1 MGVFYYD
8 ASNGKYAGAR
18 KIIYSIFY
26 DCTIGDMI
34 NAYVATFDLQPT
46 NGVVHV
52 LRLTDHAFGFEPY
65 LFATKAINATIETE
79 PDN

>member
-1 MGVFYYD
+1 MDV
-8 ASNGKYAGAR
+8 SNA
-18 KIIYSIFY
+18 KINIPKAIRSLKSKCFI
-26 DCTIGDMI
+26 DITCDMK
-34 NAYVATFDLQPT
+34 NAYVATSDIQPT

>member
-1 MGVFYYD
+1 MQND
-8 ASNGKYAGAR
+8 
-18 KIIYSIFY
+18 
-26 DCTIGDMI
+26 
-34 NAYVATFDLQPT
+34 YVATSDIQPT

>member
-1 MGVFYYD
+1 M
-8 ASNGKYAGAR
+8 KYAGAR
-18 KIIYSIFY
+18 QIIYSYVY
-26 DCTIGDMI
+26 DFTIGDMK
-34 NAYVATFDLQPT
+34 NAYVATSDIQPT